1 MTDGWIKL
9 HRILKDK
16 PIWKCSTPEQKT
28 ILITLLLM
36 VNHDTNEWEWQGKK
50 FKVVPGQMI
59 TSLDNIKKEAG
70 QGITI
75 QNIRTALLKFEKY
88 EFLTNVSTKTGR
100 LITIV
105 NWGLYQSKEEN
116 QQSNQQSANKALTP
130 NKNDKNEKNIFI
142 DHFDT
147 FWSAYPKKVGKAV
160 AQKSF
165 SKLKVDDRLLKLM
178 LTAID
183 NQKQSKQWQDRQFI
197 PNPTTW
203 LNQRRWEDEEDERST
218 YNTGHQEIRIEDDGA
233 IQL

>member
-116 QQSNQQSANKALTP
+116 QQSNQQSANKALT
-130 NKNDKNEKNIFI
+130 K
-142 DHFDT
+142 
-147 FWSAYPKKVGKAV
+147 
-160 AQKSF
+160 
-165 SKLKVDDRLLKLM
+165 R
-178 LTAID
+178 
-183 NQKQSKQWQDRQFI
+183 
-197 PNPTTW
+197 
-203 LNQRRWEDEEDERST
+203 
-218 YNTGHQEIRIEDDGA
+218 
-233 IQL
+233 